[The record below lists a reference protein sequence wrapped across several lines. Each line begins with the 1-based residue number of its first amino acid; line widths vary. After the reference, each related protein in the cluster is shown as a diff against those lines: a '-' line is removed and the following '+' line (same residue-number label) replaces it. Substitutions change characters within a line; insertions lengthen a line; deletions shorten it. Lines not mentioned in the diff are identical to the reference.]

1 MDNFVRLPNGVRMP
15 IFGLGKFLC
24 VCHSPLYQPRKMC
37 IMHAWL
43 SHFDLASETLTGKI
57 SASVNHSLKSIA
69 YLLIFS
75 RHTWVPYPPSC
86 PLYLQ
91 SRLGLLRL
99 IPRVGTRRNTD
110 PGKNIF
116 FEEEKDKIIS
126 YLISLFYSCLSF
138 LFTARYFPRRR
149 IRSGI
154 RHLCTAWMQLSTD
167 WYGTTLRLRTS
178 NRQSYQ
184 GIR

>member
-1 MDNFVRLPNGVRMP
+1 MVSVCRFSAWVS
-15 IFGLGKFLC
+15 FC
-24 VCHSPLYQPRKMC
+24 VSAIHSPLYQPRKMC

-75 RHTWVPYPPSC
+75 RHTWVPSPPSC

-99 IPRVGTRRNTD
+99 IPRVGTRRNIWTRQKYFFLG
-110 PGKNIF
+110 GKRQDHF
-116 FEEEKDKIIS
+116 VPDFTVLQLLVLSVHCQVLPTEEDTIRNP
-126 YLISLFYSCLSF
+126 SF
-138 LFTARYFPRRR
+138 MHCVNATIDWL
-149 IRSGI
+149 I
-154 RHLCTAWMQLSTD
+154 RHDVTAA
-167 WYGTTLRLRTS
+167 
-178 NRQSYQ
+178 N
-184 GIR
+184 I